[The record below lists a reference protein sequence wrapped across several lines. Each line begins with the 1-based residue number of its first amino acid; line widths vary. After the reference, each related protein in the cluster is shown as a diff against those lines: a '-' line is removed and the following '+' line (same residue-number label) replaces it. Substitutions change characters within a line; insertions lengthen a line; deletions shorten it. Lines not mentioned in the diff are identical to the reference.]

1 MSINDGAAIGLWL
14 ALEHNNPTDAS
25 AAQAAALNGYPFI
38 LLGPG
43 KAQPVAIRG
52 AYSSLISAA
61 RALSRLAMSEGSD
74 LWHSDQVAIYCH
86 HFAGGN

>member
-1 MSINDGAAIGLWL
+1 MSINNGAAIGLWL
-14 ALEHNNPTDAS
+14 ALEQDNPTDAS
-25 AAQAAALNGYPFI
+25 AAQAAALRGYPWL

-52 AYSSLISAA
+52 AYSTVLSAA

-74 LWHSDQVAIYCH
+74 LWHSDRVAIY
-86 HFAGGN
+86 FAGGQ